1 MLNRWL
7 GKTTR
12 FVTFFCAAV
21 ILVACGGGSD
31 GVGSGGFLGNSGGN
45 TLDAVISIT
54 ATNAAG
60 ESDNELS
67 ADNPLTITVT
77 LQRGNGDPIAEAI
90 VDLATSVGSV
100 SPDNGS
106 ALTDASGVAV
116 FEVTFDGTEG
126 AGTLTASYT
135 EEGQTV
141 DVDLGIQAVAIEVTP
156 AYLIELETTDSGG
169 NPSKRFSNVEPLTV
183 IVTLYAVDGDELTP
197 LVDEIISLESSIGTI
212 DPSNGSSLTDENGQA
227 LFVLSAESDVGAGLI
242 VAAYAAPSGDLFT
255 RSQNVEVQLATGE
268 TPAFALD
275 LQLLDAAGNVTT
287 ELTDEEPVTARVTLS
302 SSLESVSIESRI
314 ITLDS
319 TIANV
324 SPANGSTLTDA
335 NGVAEFLLEFGGT
348 IGAGTVTA
356 SFATDDLSLIETA
369 VLEASSTAVENSLSI
384 LLLDPNG
391 NVSNVLTD
399 DSPLTV
405 RVSITDRDGN
415 LQDIDDEI
423 IQLDSE
429 LGDLSPSNGQ
439 ALTNNGT
446 AEFTLQFNGSVGAGV
461 VTATYSTEQGDLEQ
475 SANIEAQTDEAS
487 TYVLSLSRS
496 AGSVTPTNP
505 VTVTVNLRSGS
516 ASGPAV
522 AGELVSLSSSVTDVS
537 PDNGTVVT
545 DATGNAV
552 FILKFNGT
560 EGAGAVEASYTSEEG
575 NSFTN
580 SINVTAS
587 QGTPLYELR
596 ITTPTSGASFTEAGI
611 DVRVNLSASIAGQNR
626 ARLITLA
633 SDVGI
638 ITPDNNSA
646 LTNSSGNADFVLT
659 GDGST
664 GSGFMTAT
672 FVDEDGNVYED
683 VVSVTMNTSGLG
695 GGGTDPSKIE
705 FVSATPETIALK
717 GSGGGE
723 GLSEQSTVI
732 FRVSDSSDEG
742 VAGQSVSFS
751 LSTDLGGV
759 ALQSATG
766 TTDANGNVVAV
777 VNAGTVPTPVRV
789 EATTTV
795 PVLGQIGALS
805 SVLNVSAG
813 VPVANRFNL
822 YRSADQTPCEPA
834 TDSCTML
841 IVYAFDRF
849 GNPAVDGTTVNFV
862 TNCGGVGR
870 LDGPSTGSCVLGD
883 SGFGRCEVQWLAS
896 DLDPLDPTQCLI
908 VDDNG
913 AEQSVDIQVMG
924 YALGEESFADSD
936 ADGYFSV
943 GDNFNDLGEPF
954 LDELGDLD
962 LGSEDADGYAPGD
975 FFIDWNSSGARE
987 ANTGNKSDASSSLY
1001 NGTACVANQGANPP
1015 NPATD
1020 CSQELIF
1027 LFDSIDPLP

>member
-1 MLNRWL
+1 MRNRWL

-12 FVTFFCAAV
+12 FVTFFCAAM
-21 ILVACGGGSD
+21 LAACGGGGD
-31 GVGSGGFLGNSGGN
+31 GVGSGGFLG
-45 TLDAVISIT
+45 DQ
-54 ATNAAG
+54 
-60 ESDNELS
+60 
-67 ADNPLTITVT
+67 P
-77 LQRGNGDPIAEAI
+77 P
-90 VDLATSVGSV
+90 
-100 SPDNGS
+100 P
-106 ALTDASGVAV
+106 
-116 FEVTFDGTEG
+116 GTE
-126 AGTLTASYT
+126 
-135 EEGQTV
+135 V
-141 DVDLGIQAVAIEVTP
+141 PP
-156 AYLIELETTDSGG
+156 AYLVELETTDGSGT
-169 NPSKRFSNVEPLTV
+169 PTKRFTSQDPLTV
-183 IVTLYAVDGDELTP
+183 TVSLFEVDGEVLTP
-197 LVDEIISLESSIGTI
+197 VVDEIINLESSLGSV
-212 DPSNGSSLTDENGQA
+212 DPSNGSTLTDANGQA
-227 LFVLSAESDVGAGLI
+227 IFLLTAGENEIGAGT
-242 VAAYAAPSGDLFT
+242 VTATFNSEDEETFT
-255 RSQNVEVQLATGE
+255 RSQNIEALPATSGGSTSLALE
-268 TPAFALD
+268 LF
-275 LQLLDAAGNVTT
+275 DAAGNATT
-287 ELTDEEPVTARVTLS
+287 RITPDEPVTARVTLS
-302 SSLESVSIESRI
+302 SQVENFGVANRIVSLESG
-314 ITLDS
+314 
-319 TIANV
+319 IATV
-324 SPANGSTLTDA
+324 SPDNGSTLTNDE
-335 NGVAEFLLEFGGT
+335 GVAEFLLTFGGT
-348 IGAGTVTA
+348 LGAGTVTA
-356 SFATDDLSLIETA
+356 SFSTADISLLATT
-369 VLEASSTAVENSLSI
+369 VLESTSLE
-384 LLLDPNG
+384 LEQGLTLTLLDTEG
-391 NVSNVLTD
+391 NASNTLTD
-399 DSPLTV
+399 SSPLTV
-405 RVSITDRDGN
+405 LVALTDAAGVV
-415 LQDIDDEI
+415 QDIDDEI
-423 IQLDSE
+423 ITLSSD
-429 LGDLSPSNGQ
+429 LGSISPDNGS
-439 ALTNNGT
+439 ALTDGGV
-446 AEFTLQFNGSVGAGV
+446 AEFTLRFDGSVGAGV
-461 VTATYSTEQGDLEQ
+461 VTAAYQTEQGSLEQ
-475 SANIEAQTDEAS
+475 TAAIEAQAEGEEN
-487 TYVLSLSRS
+487 YVLSISRS
-496 AGSVTPTNP
+496 SGSVTPTNP

-516 ASGPAV
+516 ALGPAV
-522 AGELVSLSSSVTDVS
+522 AGELVELSSSVTDVD

-545 DATGNAV
+545 DAAGNAV
-552 FILKFNGT
+552 FILEFNGT

-789 EATTTV
+789 EASTTV

-913 AEQSVDIQVMG
+913 TEQSVDIQVMG

-954 LDELGDLD
+954 LDELGS
-962 LGSEDADGYAPGD
+962 GGYAPGD
-975 FFIDWNSSGARE
+975 FFVDWNSSGARE
-987 ANTGNKSDASSSLY
+987 ANTGNKSDANSSLY